1 MVDDCISALRLTT
14 ELFPTGRA
22 RVEALEEFSSCSHPS
37 STTQVKSAQAL
48 PPLCRVEASGIMEKR
63 DHGHMPRGSD
73 ENLATGFNCLSRG
86 FSDDMSGVSRSP
98 GLKLLD
104 PLRHSLFT
112 GFNFTSIAIAGRQT
126 SMHCI
131 H

>member
-1 MVDDCISALRLTT
+1 
-14 ELFPTGRA
+14 
-22 RVEALEEFSSCSHPS
+22 
-37 STTQVKSAQAL
+37 
-48 PPLCRVEASGIMEKR
+48 MEKR
-63 DHGHMPRGSD
+63 DHGHMPRRSD

-112 GFNFTSIAIAGRQT
+112 GFQVAAKQL
-126 SMHCI
+126 HI
-131 H
+131 HRNRGEADFHALHPLK